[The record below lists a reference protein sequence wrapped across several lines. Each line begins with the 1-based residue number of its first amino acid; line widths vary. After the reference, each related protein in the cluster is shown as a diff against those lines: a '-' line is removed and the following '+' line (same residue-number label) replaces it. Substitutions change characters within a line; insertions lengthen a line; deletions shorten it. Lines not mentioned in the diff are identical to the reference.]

1 MQIKD
6 RNTGIDR
13 IRNSFT
19 KYSISLIKIDYER
32 RELNTFFYYLH

>member
-6 RNTGIDR
+6 RYTGIDR

-19 KYSISLIKIDYER
+19 KYSIKLNQKID
-32 RELNTFFYYLH
+32 